1 MHGIFVHFKRTLYI
15 FVRLCRINARNMLN
29 FQQTLR
35 LQMLTVK
42 NSPNRI
48 LKKCKANALLL
59 FTATARG
66 KRQPSNPPFISLPA
80 RQNPSDGRPAVSVFS
95 VPRRTPCAPLDLASS
110 ASAEPTK
117 KKPVCQKHTGFSARS
132 GYLGAAPLDHS
143 EAFPLKRS
151 NGMRLDL
158 LRLRKRLPRHEHP
171 QHAVRLRRD
180 HKLRRL
186 CIPL

>member
-1 MHGIFVHFKRTLYI
+1 
-15 FVRLCRINARNMLN
+15 
-29 FQQTLR
+29 
-35 LQMLTVK
+35 MLTVK

-95 VPRRTPCAPLDLASS
+95 VPRRTPCAPLDLAPS

-117 KKPVCQKHTGFSARS
+117 KKPVSQKHTGFSVRS

-143 EAFPLKRS
+143 EAFPLERRKCLR
-151 NGMRLDL
+151 RDL
-158 LRLRKRLPRHEHP
+158 LRLRKRLPCHEHP
-171 QHAVRLRRD
+171 QHAARLRRD
-180 HKLRRL
+180 RKLRRL
-186 CIPL
+186 RIPL